1 MGGDGFTVMDVPH
14 GDSVCDALG
23 AWRGGFEEG
32 EGASQCPAAFSI
44 VEKRTGRRRRRLLKK
59 IHPPGCRGD
68 GEAWGGGSAAVEPPE
83 SFYFCSLCSK
93 ERSTNGALGLPQ
105 PPLHFLPHNGGNVLS
120 KLSRVAN
127 LYISRSCK
135 HLRRS
140 AFLQTHSG
148 FT

>member
-1 MGGDGFTVMDVPH
+1 MEIQFVMR
-14 GDSVCDALG
+14 LE
-23 AWRGGFEEG
+23 RGG
-32 EGASQCPAAFSI
+32 A
-44 VEKRTGRRRRRLLKK
+44 VLKRVKGFLNAPLHSPLWKNARGGGGFLKK

-68 GEAWGGGSAAVEPPE
+68 GEAWRVGMRRVGAQQQNHQRAFISAHFAAKSAARMARWD
-83 SFYFCSLCSK
+83 SL
-93 ERSTNGALGLPQ
+93 N

-140 AFLQTHSG
+140 AFLQTRSG